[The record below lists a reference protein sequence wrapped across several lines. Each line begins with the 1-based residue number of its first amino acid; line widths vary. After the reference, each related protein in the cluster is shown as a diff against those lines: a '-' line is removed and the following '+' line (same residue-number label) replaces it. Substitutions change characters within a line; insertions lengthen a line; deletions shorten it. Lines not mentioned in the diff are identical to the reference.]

1 MNESLLTHETITV
14 EILGPDGKRKDKTRK
29 NTIRYFKN
37 GIEVSETGLNE
48 MVCTLK
54 TKQGDTDD
62 CG

>member
-1 MNESLLTHETITV
+1 MNEYFLTHETITV
-14 EILGPDGKRKDKTRK
+14 EILGPDGKRKDRTRK
-29 NTIRYFKN
+29 KMTRHFKN
-37 GIEVSETGLNE
+37 GIEVSKIDLNE